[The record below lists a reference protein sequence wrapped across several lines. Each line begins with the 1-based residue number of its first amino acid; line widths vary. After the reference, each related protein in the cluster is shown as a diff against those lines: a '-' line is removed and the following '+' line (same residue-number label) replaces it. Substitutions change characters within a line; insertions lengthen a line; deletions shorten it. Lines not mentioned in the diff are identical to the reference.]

1 LGCFYSFDARAQITS
16 DADGTINELTIADDQ
31 SAIVDLQF
39 DFPFFGQT
47 FTRSH
52 MHTNGVVSFTAT
64 DVSTPTFHWCCDGI
78 DLQSATIT
86 VNTYN
91 YAIAVFWTD
100 LIQADG
106 KAKLYTQGTDQF
118 QRYMWKGLD
127 EFNTNNANSVGLE
140 IRPDGSF
147 DMHHD
152 YMELTN
158 HSYTI
163 AIMGDVTQGELHQFD
178 HGSGTAEQPYI
189 FGSAFEDTRITG
201 WSPNGTQYSYQNGST
216 IGLTNTTTDTGGGG
230 GGGDVVTQEPAD
242 PCDSDPLYS
251 SSCAGYEQAYYDQ
264 QCSQD
269 ALYDSGC
276 PGYADAYYDQQ
287 CSQDA
292 LYDSGC
298 PGYAEA
304 YYDQQ
309 CGIDPLYDSGCP
321 GYAEAYYD
329 QQCSLDALYDSGCPG
344 YAEAYYDQQC
354 SLDALYDTG
363 CPGYAEAYY
372 AQQCSLDALYDS
384 GCPGY
389 AEAVIAQN
397 CSVDPL
403 FSPTCDGYQDA
414 LAETLLEEE
423 EEVVAVEEEEPTVE
437 VTEEVV
443 PDAQQDATQVVSI
456 AEDVTAVVEVEG
468 IPNVTTVMP
477 ELPVVDVQ
485 TVAVLERRLE
495 LQTEV
500 RMQTQEAVAEQQ
512 EQVVAEIEQELVEEL
527 EEEVRS
533 APARDEPEIDAE
545 PDRDESTDEVE
556 DQKEAEEKDQQPEKK
571 VEEKPKKK
579 EQRKLQKVRKL
590 IAKRSQSLAERMG
603 ESAAL
608 EQQKQLQLNVI
619 AVMSYVPGFKNYT
632 GVQLQDK
639 PFYNQQQMPGG
650 QVVDNRRVSRYL
662 LNDAKF
668 NELEQQQY
676 TGRVEGKR

>member
-1 LGCFYSFDARAQITS
+1 MKNLCLVGVLWAFLGCFYSFDARAQVTS

-106 KAKLYTQGTDQF
+106 KAKLYTQGSDQF

-127 EFNTNNANSVGLE
+127 EFDTNNANSVGLE

-152 YMELTN
+152 YMELTD

-163 AIMGDVTQGELHQFD
+163 AIMGDVTQGQLHQFD
-178 HGSGTAEQPYI
+178 HGSGTAEQPYV

-216 IGLTNTTTDTGGGG
+216 TGLTNTTTDTGGGGG

-251 SSCAGYEQAYYDQ
+251 SSCAGYEQAYYNQ
-264 QCSQD
+264 QCSQN
-269 ALYDSGC
+269 
-276 PGYADAYYDQQ
+276 
-287 CSQDA
+287 
-292 LYDSGC
+292 
-298 PGYAEA
+298 
-304 YYDQQ
+304 
-309 CGIDPLYDSGCP
+309 
-321 GYAEAYYD
+321 
-329 QQCSLDALYDSGCPG
+329 ALYDSGCPG

-414 LAETLLEEE
+414 LAATLLEEE
-423 EEVVAVEEEEPTVE
+423 EEVVAVEEEEPAVE

-443 PDAQQDATQVVSI
+443 PDAQQDATQVVSV

-468 IPNVTTVMP
+468 LPNVTTVVP

-500 RMQTQEAVAEQQ
+500 RMQTQEALAEQQ

-527 EEEVRS
+527 EEEEVS
-533 APARDEPEIDAE
+533 APARDEPEVGAE

-556 DQKEAEEKDQQPEKK
+556 DQKEAEGKDQQPEKK

-650 QVVDNRRVSRYL
+650 EVVDNRRVSRYL

>member
-1 LGCFYSFDARAQITS
+1 MKNLCLVGVLWAFLGCFYSFDARAQITS

-178 HGSGTAEQPYI
+178 HGSGTAEQPYV

-216 IGLTNTTTDTGGGG
+216 IGLTNTTTDTGGGGGG

-298 PGYAEA
+298 PGYE
-304 YYDQQ
+304 
-309 CGIDPLYDSGCP
+309 
-321 GYAEAYYD
+321 EAYYD
-329 QQCSLDALYDSGCPG
+329 QQCSQDALYDSGCPG

-363 CPGYAEAYY
+363 CPGYAEA
-372 AQQCSLDALYDS
+372 
-384 GCPGY
+384 
-389 AEAVIAQN
+389 VIAQN

-414 LAETLLEEE
+414 LAATLLEEE
-423 EEVVAVEEEEPTVE
+423 EEVVAVEEEEPAVE

-443 PDAQQDATQVVSI
+443 PDAQQDVTQVVSV
-456 AEDVTAVVEVEG
+456 AEDVTAVFEVEG
-468 IPNVTTVMP
+468 LPNVTTVVP

-527 EEEVRS
+527 EEEVAS
-533 APARDEPEIDAE
+533 APARDKPEVDAK

-650 QVVDNRRVSRYL
+650 EVVDNRRVSRYL

-676 TGRVEGKR
+676 TGRVEGTR

>member
-1 LGCFYSFDARAQITS
+1 MKNLCLVGVLWAFLGCFYSFDARAQVTS

-106 KAKLYTQGTDQF
+106 KAKLYTQGSDQF

-127 EFNTNNANSVGLE
+127 EFDTNNANSVGLE

-152 YMELTN
+152 YMELTD

-163 AIMGDVTQGELHQFD
+163 AIMGDVTQGQLHQFD
-178 HGSGTAEQPYI
+178 HGSGTAEQPYV

-216 IGLTNTTTDTGGGG
+216 TGLTNTTTDTGGGGG

-251 SSCAGYEQAYYDQ
+251 SSCAGYEQAYYNQ
-264 QCSQD
+264 QCSQN
-269 ALYDSGC
+269 
-276 PGYADAYYDQQ
+276 
-287 CSQDA
+287 
-292 LYDSGC
+292 
-298 PGYAEA
+298 
-304 YYDQQ
+304 
-309 CGIDPLYDSGCP
+309 
-321 GYAEAYYD
+321 
-329 QQCSLDALYDSGCPG
+329 ALYDSGCPG

-414 LAETLLEEE
+414 LAATLLEEE
-423 EEVVAVEEEEPTVE
+423 EEVVAVEEEEPAVE

-443 PDAQQDATQVVSI
+443 PDAQQDATQVVSV

-468 IPNVTTVMP
+468 LPNVTTVVP

-500 RMQTQEAVAEQQ
+500 RMQTQEALAEQQ

-527 EEEVRS
+527 EEEEVS
-533 APARDEPEIDAE
+533 APARDEPEVGAE
-545 PDRDESTDEVE
+545 PDRDKSTDEVE
-556 DQKEAEEKDQQPEKK
+556 NQKEAEGKDQQPEKK

-650 QVVDNRRVSRYL
+650 EVVDNRRVSRYL

-668 NELEQQQY
+668 NQLEQQQY

>member
-1 LGCFYSFDARAQITS
+1 MKNLCLVGVLWAFLGCFYSFDARAQITS

-178 HGSGTAEQPYI
+178 HGSGTAEQPYV

-216 IGLTNTTTDTGGGG
+216 IGLTNTTTDTGGGGGG

-298 PGYAEA
+298 PGYEEA

-309 CGIDPLYDSGCP
+309 CGIDPLYDT
-321 GYAEAYYD
+321 
-329 QQCSLDALYDSGCPG
+329 GCPG

-363 CPGYAEAYY
+363 CPSYAEAYY
-372 AQQCSLDALYDS
+372 AQQCSLDALYAS

-414 LAETLLEEE
+414 LAATLLEEE
-423 EEVVAVEEEEPTVE
+423 EEVVAVEEEEPAVE

-443 PDAQQDATQVVSI
+443 PDAQQDVTQVVSV
-456 AEDVTAVVEVEG
+456 AEDVTAVFEVEG
-468 IPNVTTVMP
+468 LPNVTTVVP

-527 EEEVRS
+527 EEEVAS
-533 APARDEPEIDAE
+533 APARDEPEVDAK

-650 QVVDNRRVSRYL
+650 EVVDNRRVSRYL

-676 TGRVEGKR
+676 TGRVEGTR

>member
-1 LGCFYSFDARAQITS
+1 LGCFYSFDARAQVTS

-106 KAKLYTQGTDQF
+106 KAKLYTQGSDQF

-127 EFNTNNANSVGLE
+127 EFDTNNANSVGLE

-152 YMELTN
+152 YMELTD

-163 AIMGDVTQGELHQFD
+163 AIMGDVTQGQLHQFD
-178 HGSGTAEQPYI
+178 HGSGTAEQPYV

-216 IGLTNTTTDTGGGG
+216 TGLTNTTTDTGGGGG

-251 SSCAGYEQAYYDQ
+251 SSCAGYEQAYYNQ
-264 QCSQD
+264 QCSQN
-269 ALYDSGC
+269 
-276 PGYADAYYDQQ
+276 
-287 CSQDA
+287 
-292 LYDSGC
+292 
-298 PGYAEA
+298 
-304 YYDQQ
+304 
-309 CGIDPLYDSGCP
+309 
-321 GYAEAYYD
+321 
-329 QQCSLDALYDSGCPG
+329 ALYDSGCPG

-414 LAETLLEEE
+414 LAATLLEEE
-423 EEVVAVEEEEPTVE
+423 EEVVAVEEEEPAVE

-443 PDAQQDATQVVSI
+443 PDAQQDATQVVSV

-468 IPNVTTVMP
+468 LPNVTTVVP

-500 RMQTQEAVAEQQ
+500 RMQTQEALAEQQ

-527 EEEVRS
+527 EEEEVS
-533 APARDEPEIDAE
+533 APARDEPEVGAE
-545 PDRDESTDEVE
+545 PDRDKSTDEVE
-556 DQKEAEEKDQQPEKK
+556 NQKEAEGKDQQPEKK

-650 QVVDNRRVSRYL
+650 EVVDNRRVSRYL

-668 NELEQQQY
+668 NQLEQQQY

>member
-1 LGCFYSFDARAQITS
+1 MKNLCLVGVLWAFLGCFYSFDARAQITS
-16 DADGTINELTIADDQ
+16 DADSTINELTIADDQ

-106 KAKLYTQGTDQF
+106 KAKLYTQGSDQF

-163 AIMGDVTQGELHQFD
+163 AIMGDVTQGQLHQFD
-178 HGSGTAEQPYI
+178 HGSGTAEQPYV

-276 PGYADAYYDQQ
+276 PGYA
-287 CSQDA
+287 
-292 LYDSGC
+292 
-298 PGYAEA
+298 
-304 YYDQQ
+304 
-309 CGIDPLYDSGCP
+309 
-321 GYAEAYYD
+321 EAYYD
-329 QQCSLDALYDSGCPG
+329 QQCSLDP
-344 YAEAYYDQQC
+344 
-354 SLDALYDTG
+354 LYDTG

-397 CSVDPL
+397 CSIDPL

-414 LAETLLEEE
+414 LAATLLEEE
-423 EEVVAVEEEEPTVE
+423 EEVVAVEEEEPAVE
-437 VTEEVV
+437 ITEEVV
-443 PDAQQDATQVVSI
+443 PDAQQDATQVVSV

-468 IPNVTTVMP
+468 LPNVTTVVP
-477 ELPVVDVQ
+477 ELPVIDVQ

-500 RMQTQEAVAEQQ
+500 RMQTQEALAEQQ

-527 EEEVRS
+527 EEEVAS
-533 APARDEPEIDAE
+533 APARDEPEVGAE

-556 DQKEAEEKDQQPEKK
+556 DQKEAEGKDQQPEKK

-650 QVVDNRRVSRYL
+650 EVVDNRRVSRYL

-668 NELEQQQY
+668 NQLEQQQY
-676 TGRVEGKR
+676 TGRVEGTR

>member
-1 LGCFYSFDARAQITS
+1 MKNLCLVGVLWAFLGCFYSFDARAQITS

-100 LIQADG
+100 LVQADG

-178 HGSGTAEQPYI
+178 HGSGTAEQPYV

-216 IGLTNTTTDTGGGG
+216 IGLTNTTTDTGGGGGGGG

-276 PGYADAYYDQQ
+276 PGYA
-287 CSQDA
+287 
-292 LYDSGC
+292 
-298 PGYAEA
+298 EA

-309 CGIDPLYDSGCP
+309 CGIDP
-321 GYAEAYYD
+321 
-329 QQCSLDALYDSGCPG
+329 LYDSGCPG

-414 LAETLLEEE
+414 LAATLLEEE

-443 PDAQQDATQVVSI
+443 PDAQQDATQVVSV

-468 IPNVTTVMP
+468 LPNVTTVAP

-495 LQTEV
+495 LQTEA

-527 EEEVRS
+527 EEEVAS
-533 APARDEPEIDAE
+533 APARDDPEVDAK
-545 PDRDESTDEVE
+545 PDRDEPTDEVE

-650 QVVDNRRVSRYL
+650 EVVDNRRVSRYL

-676 TGRVEGKR
+676 TGRVEGTR

>member
-1 LGCFYSFDARAQITS
+1 MKNLCLVGVLWAFLGCFYSFDARAQVTS

-106 KAKLYTQGTDQF
+106 KAKLYTQGSDQF

-127 EFNTNNANSVGLE
+127 EFDTNNANSVGLE

-152 YMELTN
+152 YMELTD

-163 AIMGDVTQGELHQFD
+163 AIMGDVTQGQLHQFD
-178 HGSGTAEQPYI
+178 HGSGTAEQPYV

-216 IGLTNTTTDTGGGG
+216 TGLTNTTTDTGGGGG

-251 SSCAGYEQAYYDQ
+251 SSCAGYEQAYYNQ
-264 QCSQD
+264 QCSQN
-269 ALYDSGC
+269 
-276 PGYADAYYDQQ
+276 
-287 CSQDA
+287 
-292 LYDSGC
+292 
-298 PGYAEA
+298 
-304 YYDQQ
+304 
-309 CGIDPLYDSGCP
+309 
-321 GYAEAYYD
+321 
-329 QQCSLDALYDSGCPG
+329 ALYDSGCPG

-414 LAETLLEEE
+414 LAATLLEEE
-423 EEVVAVEEEEPTVE
+423 EEVVAVEEEEPAVE

-443 PDAQQDATQVVSI
+443 PDAQQDATQVVSV

-468 IPNVTTVMP
+468 LPNVTTVVP

-500 RMQTQEAVAEQQ
+500 RMQTQEALAEQQ

-527 EEEVRS
+527 EEEEVS
-533 APARDEPEIDAE
+533 APARDEPEVGAE
-545 PDRDESTDEVE
+545 PDRDKSTDEVE
-556 DQKEAEEKDQQPEKK
+556 NQKEAEGKDQQPEKK

-590 IAKRSQSLAERMG
+590 IAKRSQNLAERMG

-650 QVVDNRRVSRYL
+650 EVVDNRRVSRYL

-668 NELEQQQY
+668 NQLEQQQY

>member
-1 LGCFYSFDARAQITS
+1 MKNLCLVGVLWAFLGCFYSFDARAQITS
-16 DADGTINELTIADDQ
+16 DTDGTINELTIADDQ

-100 LIQADG
+100 LVQADG

-178 HGSGTAEQPYI
+178 HGSGTAEQPYV

-216 IGLTNTTTDTGGGG
+216 IGLTNTTTDTGGGGGGGG

-276 PGYADAYYDQQ
+276 PGYA
-287 CSQDA
+287 
-292 LYDSGC
+292 
-298 PGYAEA
+298 EA

-309 CGIDPLYDSGCP
+309 CGIDP
-321 GYAEAYYD
+321 
-329 QQCSLDALYDSGCPG
+329 LYDSGCPG

-414 LAETLLEEE
+414 LAATLLEEE
-423 EEVVAVEEEEPTVE
+423 EEVVAVEEEEPAVE

-443 PDAQQDATQVVSI
+443 PDVQQDATQVVSV

-468 IPNVTTVMP
+468 LPNVTTVAP

-495 LQTEV
+495 LQTEA

-527 EEEVRS
+527 EEEVAS
-533 APARDEPEIDAE
+533 APARDDPEVDAK
-545 PDRDESTDEVE
+545 PDRDEPTDEVE

-650 QVVDNRRVSRYL
+650 EVVDNRRVSRYL

-676 TGRVEGKR
+676 TGRVEGTR

>member
-1 LGCFYSFDARAQITS
+1 MKNLCLVGVLWAFLGCFYSFDARAQVTS

-106 KAKLYTQGTDQF
+106 KAKLYTQGSDQF

-127 EFNTNNANSVGLE
+127 EFDTNNANSVGLE

-152 YMELTN
+152 YMELTD

-163 AIMGDVTQGELHQFD
+163 AIMGDVTQGQLHQFD
-178 HGSGTAEQPYI
+178 HGSGTAEQPYV

-216 IGLTNTTTDTGGGG
+216 VGLTNTTTDTGGGGG

-251 SSCAGYEQAYYDQ
+251 SSCAGYEQAYYNQ
-264 QCSQD
+264 QCSQN
-269 ALYDSGC
+269 ALYDS
-276 PGYADAYYDQQ
+276 
-287 CSQDA
+287 
-292 LYDSGC
+292 
-298 PGYAEA
+298 
-304 YYDQQ
+304 
-309 CGIDPLYDSGCP
+309 
-321 GYAEAYYD
+321 
-329 QQCSLDALYDSGCPG
+329 
-344 YAEAYYDQQC
+344 
-354 SLDALYDTG
+354 G

-414 LAETLLEEE
+414 LAATLLEEE
-423 EEVVAVEEEEPTVE
+423 EEVVAVEEEEPAVE

-443 PDAQQDATQVVSI
+443 PDAQQDATQVVSV

-468 IPNVTTVMP
+468 LPNVTTVVP

-500 RMQTQEAVAEQQ
+500 RMQTQEALAEQQ

-527 EEEVRS
+527 EEEEVS
-533 APARDEPEIDAE
+533 APARDEPEVGAE
-545 PDRDESTDEVE
+545 PDRDKSTDEVE
-556 DQKEAEEKDQQPEKK
+556 NQKEAEGKDQQPEKK

-590 IAKRSQSLAERMG
+590 IAKRSQNLAERMG

-650 QVVDNRRVSRYL
+650 EVVDNRRVSRYL

-668 NELEQQQY
+668 NQLEQQQY

>member
-1 LGCFYSFDARAQITS
+1 
-16 DADGTINELTIADDQ
+16 
-31 SAIVDLQF
+31 
-39 DFPFFGQT
+39 
-47 FTRSH
+47 
-52 MHTNGVVSFTAT
+52 
-64 DVSTPTFHWCCDGI
+64 
-78 DLQSATIT
+78 

-100 LIQADG
+100 LVQADG

-178 HGSGTAEQPYI
+178 HGSGTAEQPYV

-216 IGLTNTTTDTGGGG
+216 IGLTNTTTDTGGGGGGGG

-276 PGYADAYYDQQ
+276 PGYA
-287 CSQDA
+287 
-292 LYDSGC
+292 
-298 PGYAEA
+298 EA

-309 CGIDPLYDSGCP
+309 CGIDP
-321 GYAEAYYD
+321 
-329 QQCSLDALYDSGCPG
+329 LYDSGCPG

-414 LAETLLEEE
+414 LAATLLEEE
-423 EEVVAVEEEEPTVE
+423 EEVVAVEEEEPAVE

-443 PDAQQDATQVVSI
+443 PDVQQDATQVVSV

-468 IPNVTTVMP
+468 LPNVTTVAP

-495 LQTEV
+495 LQTEA

-527 EEEVRS
+527 EEEVAS
-533 APARDEPEIDAE
+533 APARDDPEVDAK
-545 PDRDESTDEVE
+545 PDRDEPTDEVE

-650 QVVDNRRVSRYL
+650 EVVDNRRVSRYL

-676 TGRVEGKR
+676 TGRVEGTR

>member
-1 LGCFYSFDARAQITS
+1 MKNLCLVGVLWAFLGCFYSFDARAQITS

-106 KAKLYTQGTDQF
+106 KAKLYTQGTAQF

-178 HGSGTAEQPYI
+178 HGSGTAEQPYV

-230 GGGDVVTQEPAD
+230 GGGGDVVTQEPAD

-264 QCSQD
+264 QC
-269 ALYDSGC
+269 
-276 PGYADAYYDQQ
+276 
-287 CSQDA
+287 
-292 LYDSGC
+292 
-298 PGYAEA
+298 
-304 YYDQQ
+304 
-309 CGIDPLYDSGCP
+309 GIDPLYDSGCP
-321 GYAEAYYD
+321 GYAD
-329 QQCSLDALYDSGCPG
+329 
-344 YAEAYYDQQC
+344 AYYDQQC

-372 AQQCSLDALYDS
+372 AQQCGLDALYDS

-414 LAETLLEEE
+414 LAATLLEEE
-423 EEVVAVEEEEPTVE
+423 EEVVAVEEKEPAVE

-443 PDAQQDATQVVSI
+443 PDAQQDVTQVVSV
-456 AEDVTAVVEVEG
+456 AEDVTAVFEVEG
-468 IPNVTTVMP
+468 LPNVTTVVP

-527 EEEVRS
+527 EEEVAS
-533 APARDEPEIDAE
+533 APARDEPEVDAE
-545 PDRDESTDEVE
+545 PDRDKPTDEVK

-571 VEEKPKKK
+571 VEEKTKKK

-650 QVVDNRRVSRYL
+650 EVVDNRRVSRYL

-676 TGRVEGKR
+676 TGRVEGTR

>member
-1 LGCFYSFDARAQITS
+1 MKNLCLVGVLWAFLGCFYSFDARAQITS

-178 HGSGTAEQPYI
+178 HGSGTAEQPYV

-216 IGLTNTTTDTGGGG
+216 IGLTNTTTDTGGGGGGGG

-276 PGYADAYYDQQ
+276 PGYA
-287 CSQDA
+287 
-292 LYDSGC
+292 
-298 PGYAEA
+298 EA

-309 CGIDPLYDSGCP
+309 CGIDP
-321 GYAEAYYD
+321 
-329 QQCSLDALYDSGCPG
+329 LYDSGCPG

-414 LAETLLEEE
+414 LAATLLEEE

-443 PDAQQDATQVVSI
+443 PDAQQDATQVVSV

-468 IPNVTTVMP
+468 LPNVTTVVP

-527 EEEVRS
+527 EEEVAS
-533 APARDEPEIDAE
+533 APARDDPEVDAK
-545 PDRDESTDEVE
+545 PDRDEPTDEVE
-556 DQKEAEEKDQQPEKK
+556 DQKEAEQKDQQPEKK

-650 QVVDNRRVSRYL
+650 EVVDNRRVSRYL

-676 TGRVEGKR
+676 TGRVEGTR

>member
-1 LGCFYSFDARAQITS
+1 MKNLCLVGVLWAFLGCFYSFDARAQITS

-178 HGSGTAEQPYI
+178 HGSGTAEQPYV

-216 IGLTNTTTDTGGGG
+216 IGLTNTTTDTGGGGG

-269 ALYDSGC
+269 ALYESGC
-276 PGYADAYYDQQ
+276 PGYADA
-287 CSQDA
+287 
-292 LYDSGC
+292 
-298 PGYAEA
+298 
-304 YYDQQ
+304 
-309 CGIDPLYDSGCP
+309 
-321 GYAEAYYD
+321 
-329 QQCSLDALYDSGCPG
+329 
-344 YAEAYYDQQC
+344 
-354 SLDALYDTG
+354 
-363 CPGYAEAYY
+363 
-372 AQQCSLDALYDS
+372 
-384 GCPGY
+384 
-389 AEAVIAQN
+389 
-397 CSVDPL
+397 
-403 FSPTCDGYQDA
+403 
-414 LAETLLEEE
+414 
-423 EEVVAVEEEEPTVE
+423 
-437 VTEEVV
+437 
-443 PDAQQDATQVVSI
+443 
-456 AEDVTAVVEVEG
+456 
-468 IPNVTTVMP
+468 
-477 ELPVVDVQ
+477 
-485 TVAVLERRLE
+485 
-495 LQTEV
+495 
-500 RMQTQEAVAEQQ
+500 
-512 EQVVAEIEQELVEEL
+512 
-527 EEEVRS
+527 
-533 APARDEPEIDAE
+533 
-545 PDRDESTDEVE
+545 
-556 DQKEAEEKDQQPEKK
+556 
-571 VEEKPKKK
+571 
-579 EQRKLQKVRKL
+579 
-590 IAKRSQSLAERMG
+590 
-603 ESAAL
+603 
-608 EQQKQLQLNVI
+608 
-619 AVMSYVPGFKNYT
+619 
-632 GVQLQDK
+632 
-639 PFYNQQQMPGG
+639 
-650 QVVDNRRVSRYL
+650 
-662 LNDAKF
+662 
-668 NELEQQQY
+668 
-676 TGRVEGKR
+676 

>member
-1 LGCFYSFDARAQITS
+1 MKNLCLVGVLWAFLGCFYSFDARAQITS

-100 LIQADG
+100 LVQADG

-178 HGSGTAEQPYI
+178 HGSGTAEQPYV

-216 IGLTNTTTDTGGGG
+216 IGLTNTTTDTGGGGGGGG

-276 PGYADAYYDQQ
+276 PGYA
-287 CSQDA
+287 
-292 LYDSGC
+292 
-298 PGYAEA
+298 EA

-309 CGIDPLYDSGCP
+309 CGIDP
-321 GYAEAYYD
+321 
-329 QQCSLDALYDSGCPG
+329 LYDSGCPG

-414 LAETLLEEE
+414 LAATLLEEE
-423 EEVVAVEEEEPTVE
+423 EEVVAVEEEEPAVE

-443 PDAQQDATQVVSI
+443 PDVQQDATQVVSV

-468 IPNVTTVMP
+468 LPNVTTVAP

-495 LQTEV
+495 LQTEA

-527 EEEVRS
+527 EEEVAS
-533 APARDEPEIDAE
+533 APARDDPEVDAK
-545 PDRDESTDEVE
+545 PDRDEPTDEVE

-650 QVVDNRRVSRYL
+650 EVVDNRRVSRYL

-676 TGRVEGKR
+676 TGRVEGTR

>member
-1 LGCFYSFDARAQITS
+1 MKNLCLVGVLWAFLGCFYSFDARAQITS

-178 HGSGTAEQPYI
+178 HGSGTAEQPYV

-216 IGLTNTTTDTGGGG
+216 IGLTNTTTDTGGGGGGGG

-276 PGYADAYYDQQ
+276 PGYA
-287 CSQDA
+287 
-292 LYDSGC
+292 
-298 PGYAEA
+298 EA

-309 CGIDPLYDSGCP
+309 CGIDP
-321 GYAEAYYD
+321 
-329 QQCSLDALYDSGCPG
+329 LYDSGCPG

-414 LAETLLEEE
+414 LAATLLEEE

-443 PDAQQDATQVVSI
+443 PDAQQDATQVVSV

-468 IPNVTTVMP
+468 LPNVTIVVP

-527 EEEVRS
+527 EEEVAS
-533 APARDEPEIDAE
+533 APARDEPEVDAE
-545 PDRDESTDEVE
+545 PDRDEPTDEVE
-556 DQKEAEEKDQQPEKK
+556 DQKEAEQKDQQPEKK

-650 QVVDNRRVSRYL
+650 EVVDNRRVSRYL

-676 TGRVEGKR
+676 TGRVEGTR

>member
-1 LGCFYSFDARAQITS
+1 MKNLCLVGVLWAFLGCFYSFDARAQITS

-178 HGSGTAEQPYI
+178 HGSGTAEQPYV

-216 IGLTNTTTDTGGGG
+216 IGLTNTTTDTGGGGGG

-276 PGYADAYYDQQ
+276 PGY
-287 CSQDA
+287 
-292 LYDSGC
+292 
-298 PGYAEA
+298 E
-304 YYDQQ
+304 
-309 CGIDPLYDSGCP
+309 
-321 GYAEAYYD
+321 
-329 QQCSLDALYDSGCPG
+329 
-344 YAEAYYDQQC
+344 EAYYDQQC

-372 AQQCSLDALYDS
+372 AQQCGLDALYDS

-414 LAETLLEEE
+414 LAATLLEEE
-423 EEVVAVEEEEPTVE
+423 EEVVAVEEEEPAVE

-443 PDAQQDATQVVSI
+443 PDAQQDVTQVVSV
-456 AEDVTAVVEVEG
+456 AEDVTAVFEVEG
-468 IPNVTTVMP
+468 LPNVTTVVP

-527 EEEVRS
+527 EEEVAS
-533 APARDEPEIDAE
+533 APARDEPEVDAE
-545 PDRDESTDEVE
+545 PDRDKPTDEVK

-650 QVVDNRRVSRYL
+650 EVVDNRRVSRYL

-676 TGRVEGKR
+676 TGRVEGTR

>member
-1 LGCFYSFDARAQITS
+1 LGCFYSFDARAQVTS

-106 KAKLYTQGTDQF
+106 KAKLYTQGSDQF

-127 EFNTNNANSVGLE
+127 EFDTNNANSVGLE

-152 YMELTN
+152 YMELTD

-163 AIMGDVTQGELHQFD
+163 AIMGDVTQGQLHQFD
-178 HGSGTAEQPYI
+178 HGSGTAEQPYV

-216 IGLTNTTTDTGGGG
+216 TGLTNTTTDTGGGGG

-251 SSCAGYEQAYYDQ
+251 SSCAGYEQAYYNQ
-264 QCSQD
+264 QCSQN
-269 ALYDSGC
+269 
-276 PGYADAYYDQQ
+276 
-287 CSQDA
+287 
-292 LYDSGC
+292 
-298 PGYAEA
+298 
-304 YYDQQ
+304 
-309 CGIDPLYDSGCP
+309 
-321 GYAEAYYD
+321 
-329 QQCSLDALYDSGCPG
+329 ALYDSGCPG

-414 LAETLLEEE
+414 LAATLLEEE
-423 EEVVAVEEEEPTVE
+423 EEVVAVEEEEPAVE

-443 PDAQQDATQVVSI
+443 PDAQQDATQVVSV

-468 IPNVTTVMP
+468 LPNVTTVVP

-500 RMQTQEAVAEQQ
+500 RMQTQEALAEQQ

-527 EEEVRS
+527 EEEEVS
-533 APARDEPEIDAE
+533 APARDEPEVGAE
-545 PDRDESTDEVE
+545 PDRDKSTDEVE
-556 DQKEAEEKDQQPEKK
+556 NQKEAEGKDQQPEKK

-590 IAKRSQSLAERMG
+590 IAKRSQNLAERMG

-650 QVVDNRRVSRYL
+650 EVVDNRRVSRYL

-668 NELEQQQY
+668 NQLEQQQY

>member
-1 LGCFYSFDARAQITS
+1 MKNLCLVGVLWAFLGCFYSFDARAQVTS

-106 KAKLYTQGTDQF
+106 KAKLYTQGSDQF

-127 EFNTNNANSVGLE
+127 EFDTNNANSVGLE

-152 YMELTN
+152 YMELTD

-163 AIMGDVTQGELHQFD
+163 AIMGDVTQGQLHQFD
-178 HGSGTAEQPYI
+178 HGSGTAEQPYV

-216 IGLTNTTTDTGGGG
+216 TGLTNTTTDTGGGGG

-251 SSCAGYEQAYYDQ
+251 SSCAGYEQAYYNQ
-264 QCSQD
+264 QCSQN
-269 ALYDSGC
+269 
-276 PGYADAYYDQQ
+276 
-287 CSQDA
+287 
-292 LYDSGC
+292 
-298 PGYAEA
+298 
-304 YYDQQ
+304 
-309 CGIDPLYDSGCP
+309 
-321 GYAEAYYD
+321 
-329 QQCSLDALYDSGCPG
+329 ALYDSGCPG

-414 LAETLLEEE
+414 LAATLLEEE
-423 EEVVAVEEEEPTVE
+423 EEVVAVEEEEPAVE

-443 PDAQQDATQVVSI
+443 PDAQQDATQVVSV

-468 IPNVTTVMP
+468 LPNVTTVVP

-500 RMQTQEAVAEQQ
+500 RMQTQEALAEQQ

-527 EEEVRS
+527 EEEEVS
-533 APARDEPEIDAE
+533 APARDEPEVGAE
-545 PDRDESTDEVE
+545 PDRDKSTDEVE
-556 DQKEAEEKDQQPEKK
+556 NQKEAEGKDQQPEKK

-590 IAKRSQSLAERMG
+590 IAKRGQSLAERMG

-650 QVVDNRRVSRYL
+650 EVVDNRRVSRYL

-668 NELEQQQY
+668 NQLEQQQY

>member
-1 LGCFYSFDARAQITS
+1 MKNLCLVGVLWAFLGCFYSFDARAQITS

-178 HGSGTAEQPYI
+178 HGSGTAEQPYV

-216 IGLTNTTTDTGGGG
+216 IGLTNTTTDTGGGGG

-276 PGYADAYYDQQ
+276 PGYA
-287 CSQDA
+287 
-292 LYDSGC
+292 
-298 PGYAEA
+298 
-304 YYDQQ
+304 
-309 CGIDPLYDSGCP
+309 
-321 GYAEAYYD
+321 
-329 QQCSLDALYDSGCPG
+329 
-344 YAEAYYDQQC
+344 EAYYDQQC

-372 AQQCSLDALYDS
+372 AQQCGLDALYDS

-414 LAETLLEEE
+414 LAATLLEEE
-423 EEVVAVEEEEPTVE
+423 EEVVAVEEEEPAVE

-443 PDAQQDATQVVSI
+443 PDAQQDVTQVVSV
-456 AEDVTAVVEVEG
+456 AEDVTAVFEVEG
-468 IPNVTTVMP
+468 LPNVTTVVP

-527 EEEVRS
+527 EEEVAS
-533 APARDEPEIDAE
+533 APARDEPEVDAK

-556 DQKEAEEKDQQPEKK
+556 DQKEAEKEDQQPEKK
-571 VEEKPKKK
+571 VEEKTKKK

-650 QVVDNRRVSRYL
+650 EVVDNRRVSRYL

-668 NELEQQQY
+668 NELAQQQY
-676 TGRVEGKR
+676 TGRVEGTR

>member
-1 LGCFYSFDARAQITS
+1 MKNLCLVGVLWAFLGCFYSFDARAQITS

-178 HGSGTAEQPYI
+178 HGSGTAEQPYV

-201 WSPNGTQYSYQNGST
+201 WSPNGTQYSYQNGRT
-216 IGLTNTTTDTGGGG
+216 IGLPNTTTDTGGGGGG

-298 PGYAEA
+298 PGYEEA

-309 CGIDPLYDSGCP
+309 CGIDP
-321 GYAEAYYD
+321 
-329 QQCSLDALYDSGCPG
+329 LYDSGCPG

-372 AQQCSLDALYDS
+372 AQQCGLDALYDS

-414 LAETLLEEE
+414 LAATLLEEE
-423 EEVVAVEEEEPTVE
+423 EEVVAVEEEEPAVE

-443 PDAQQDATQVVSI
+443 PDAQQDVTQVVSV
-456 AEDVTAVVEVEG
+456 AEDVTAVFEVEG
-468 IPNVTTVMP
+468 LPNVTTVVP

-527 EEEVRS
+527 EEEVAS
-533 APARDEPEIDAE
+533 APARDEPEVDAK

-556 DQKEAEEKDQQPEKK
+556 AQEK
-571 VEEKPKKK
+571 
-579 EQRKLQKVRKL
+579 R
-590 IAKRSQSLAERMG
+590 
-603 ESAAL
+603 AA
-608 EQQKQLQLNVI
+608 
-619 AVMSYVPGFKNYT
+619 
-632 GVQLQDK
+632 
-639 PFYNQQQMPGG
+639 
-650 QVVDNRRVSRYL
+650 
-662 LNDAKF
+662 
-668 NELEQQQY
+668 
-676 TGRVEGKR
+676 

>member
-1 LGCFYSFDARAQITS
+1 MKNLCLVGVLWAFLGCFYSFDARAQITS

-178 HGSGTAEQPYI
+178 HGSGTAEQPYV

-216 IGLTNTTTDTGGGG
+216 IGLTNTTTDTGGGGGGGG

-276 PGYADAYYDQQ
+276 PGYA
-287 CSQDA
+287 
-292 LYDSGC
+292 
-298 PGYAEA
+298 EA

-309 CGIDPLYDSGCP
+309 CGIDP
-321 GYAEAYYD
+321 
-329 QQCSLDALYDSGCPG
+329 LYDSGCPG

-414 LAETLLEEE
+414 LAATLLEEE

-443 PDAQQDATQVVSI
+443 PDAQQDATQVVSV

-468 IPNVTTVMP
+468 LPNVTTVVP

-527 EEEVRS
+527 EEEVAS
-533 APARDEPEIDAE
+533 APARDEPEVDAE
-545 PDRDESTDEVE
+545 PDRDEPTDEVE
-556 DQKEAEEKDQQPEKK
+556 DQKEAEQKDQQPEKK

-650 QVVDNRRVSRYL
+650 EVVDNRRVSRYL

-676 TGRVEGKR
+676 TGRVEGTR

>member
-1 LGCFYSFDARAQITS
+1 MKNLCLVGVLWAFLGCFYSFDARAQITS

-178 HGSGTAEQPYI
+178 HGSGTAEQPYV

-216 IGLTNTTTDTGGGG
+216 IGLTNTTTDTGGGGGGGG

-276 PGYADAYYDQQ
+276 PGYA
-287 CSQDA
+287 
-292 LYDSGC
+292 
-298 PGYAEA
+298 EA

-309 CGIDPLYDSGCP
+309 CGIDP
-321 GYAEAYYD
+321 
-329 QQCSLDALYDSGCPG
+329 LYDSGCPG

-414 LAETLLEEE
+414 LAATLLEEE

-443 PDAQQDATQVVSI
+443 PDAQQDATQVVSV

-468 IPNVTTVMP
+468 LPNVTIVVP

-495 LQTEV
+495 MQTEV

-527 EEEVRS
+527 EEEVAS
-533 APARDEPEIDAE
+533 APARDEPEVDAE
-545 PDRDESTDEVE
+545 PDRDEPTDEVE
-556 DQKEAEEKDQQPEKK
+556 DQKEAEQKDQQPEKK

-650 QVVDNRRVSRYL
+650 EVVDNRRVSRYL

-676 TGRVEGKR
+676 TGRVEGTR

>member
-1 LGCFYSFDARAQITS
+1 MKNLCLVGVLWAFLGCFYSFDARAQVTS

-106 KAKLYTQGTDQF
+106 KAKLYTQGSDQF

-127 EFNTNNANSVGLE
+127 EFDTNNANSVGLE

-152 YMELTN
+152 YMELTD

-163 AIMGDVTQGELHQFD
+163 AIMGDVTQGQLHQFD
-178 HGSGTAEQPYI
+178 HGSGTAEQPYV

-216 IGLTNTTTDTGGGG
+216 TGLTNTTTDTGGGGG

-251 SSCAGYEQAYYDQ
+251 SSCAGYEQAYYNQ
-264 QCSQD
+264 QCSQN
-269 ALYDSGC
+269 
-276 PGYADAYYDQQ
+276 
-287 CSQDA
+287 
-292 LYDSGC
+292 
-298 PGYAEA
+298 
-304 YYDQQ
+304 
-309 CGIDPLYDSGCP
+309 
-321 GYAEAYYD
+321 
-329 QQCSLDALYDSGCPG
+329 ALYDSGCPG

-414 LAETLLEEE
+414 LAATLLEEE
-423 EEVVAVEEEEPTVE
+423 EEVVAVEEEEPAVE

-443 PDAQQDATQVVSI
+443 PDAQQDATQVVSV

-468 IPNVTTVMP
+468 LPNVTTVVP

-500 RMQTQEAVAEQQ
+500 RMQTQEALAEQQ

-527 EEEVRS
+527 EEEEVS
-533 APARDEPEIDAE
+533 APARDEPEVGAE
-545 PDRDESTDEVE
+545 PDRDKSTDEVE
-556 DQKEAEEKDQQPEKK
+556 NQKEAEGKDQQPEKK

-590 IAKRSQSLAERMG
+590 IAKRSQNLAERMG

-650 QVVDNRRVSRYL
+650 EVVDNRRVSRYL

>member
-1 LGCFYSFDARAQITS
+1 MKNLCLVGVLWAFLGCFYSFDARAQITS

-178 HGSGTAEQPYI
+178 HGSGTAEQPYV

-216 IGLTNTTTDTGGGG
+216 IGLTNTTTDTGGGGG

-276 PGYADAYYDQQ
+276 PGYEEAYYDQQ

-329 QQCSLDALYDSGCPG
+329 QQCSLDALYD
-344 YAEAYYDQQC
+344 
-354 SLDALYDTG
+354 TG

-372 AQQCSLDALYDS
+372 AQQCGLDALYDS

-414 LAETLLEEE
+414 LAATLLEEE
-423 EEVVAVEEEEPTVE
+423 EEVVAVEEEEPAVE

-443 PDAQQDATQVVSI
+443 PDAQQDVTQVVSV
-456 AEDVTAVVEVEG
+456 AEDVTAVFEVEG
-468 IPNVTTVMP
+468 LPNVTTVVP

-527 EEEVRS
+527 EEEVAS
-533 APARDEPEIDAE
+533 APARDEPEVDAK

-556 DQKEAEEKDQQPEKK
+556 DQKEAEKEDQQPEKK

-650 QVVDNRRVSRYL
+650 EVVDNRRVSRYL

-676 TGRVEGKR
+676 TGRVEGTR

>member
-1 LGCFYSFDARAQITS
+1 MKNLCLVGVLWAFLGCFYSFDARAQITS

-100 LIQADG
+100 LVQADG

-178 HGSGTAEQPYI
+178 HGSGTAEQPYV

-216 IGLTNTTTDTGGGG
+216 IGLTNTTTDTGGGGGGGG

-276 PGYADAYYDQQ
+276 PGYA
-287 CSQDA
+287 
-292 LYDSGC
+292 
-298 PGYAEA
+298 EA

-309 CGIDPLYDSGCP
+309 CGIDP
-321 GYAEAYYD
+321 
-329 QQCSLDALYDSGCPG
+329 LYDSGCPG

-414 LAETLLEEE
+414 LAATLLEEE
-423 EEVVAVEEEEPTVE
+423 EEVVAVEEEEPAVE

-443 PDAQQDATQVVSI
+443 PDAQQDATQVVSV

-468 IPNVTTVMP
+468 LPNVTTVAP

-495 LQTEV
+495 LQTEA

-527 EEEVRS
+527 EEEVAS
-533 APARDEPEIDAE
+533 APARDDPEVDAK
-545 PDRDESTDEVE
+545 PDRDEPTDEVE

-650 QVVDNRRVSRYL
+650 EVVDNRRVSRYL

-676 TGRVEGKR
+676 TGRVEGTR

>member
-1 LGCFYSFDARAQITS
+1 MKNLCLVGVLWAFLGCFYSFDARAQITS
-16 DADGTINELTIADDQ
+16 DADGTSNELTIADDQ

-178 HGSGTAEQPYI
+178 HGSGTAEQPYV

-216 IGLTNTTTDTGGGG
+216 IGLTNTTTDTGGGGGG

-276 PGYADAYYDQQ
+276 PGYADAYYAQQ
-287 CSQDA
+287 CRQDA
-292 LYDSGC
+292 VYDSGC
-298 PGYAEA
+298 PGYEEA

-329 QQCSLDALYDSGCPG
+329 QHCC
-344 YAEAYYDQQC
+344 
-354 SLDALYDTG
+354 LDALYDTG

-414 LAETLLEEE
+414 LAATLLEEE
-423 EEVVAVEEEEPTVE
+423 EEVVAVEEEEPAVE

-443 PDAQQDATQVVSI
+443 PDAQQDVTQVVSV
-456 AEDVTAVVEVEG
+456 AEDVTAVFEVEG
-468 IPNVTTVMP
+468 LPNVTTVVP

-527 EEEVRS
+527 EEEVAS
-533 APARDEPEIDAE
+533 APARDEPEVDAK
-545 PDRDESTDEVE
+545 PDRDESTDEVK

-571 VEEKPKKK
+571 VEEKTKKK

-590 IAKRSQSLAERMG
+590 LAKRSQSRAERRG

-650 QVVDNRRVSRYL
+650 EVVDNRRVSRYL

-676 TGRVEGKR
+676 TGRVEGTR

>member
-1 LGCFYSFDARAQITS
+1 MKNLCLVGVLWAFLGCFYSFDARAQITS

-178 HGSGTAEQPYI
+178 HGSGTAEQPYV

-216 IGLTNTTTDTGGGG
+216 IGLTNTTTDTGGGGGG

-298 PGYAEA
+298 PGYEEA

-309 CGIDPLYDSGCP
+309 CGIDP
-321 GYAEAYYD
+321 
-329 QQCSLDALYDSGCPG
+329 LYDSGCPG

-372 AQQCSLDALYDS
+372 AQQCGLDALYDS

-414 LAETLLEEE
+414 LAATLLEEE
-423 EEVVAVEEEEPTVE
+423 EEVVAVEEEEPAVE

-443 PDAQQDATQVVSI
+443 PDAQQDVTQVVSV
-456 AEDVTAVVEVEG
+456 AEDVTAVFEVEG
-468 IPNVTTVMP
+468 LPNVTTVVP

-527 EEEVRS
+527 EEEVAS
-533 APARDEPEIDAE
+533 APARDKPEVDAK

-556 DQKEAEEKDQQPEKK
+556 DQKEAEKEDQQPEKK

-650 QVVDNRRVSRYL
+650 EVVDNRRVSRYL

-676 TGRVEGKR
+676 TGRVEGTR